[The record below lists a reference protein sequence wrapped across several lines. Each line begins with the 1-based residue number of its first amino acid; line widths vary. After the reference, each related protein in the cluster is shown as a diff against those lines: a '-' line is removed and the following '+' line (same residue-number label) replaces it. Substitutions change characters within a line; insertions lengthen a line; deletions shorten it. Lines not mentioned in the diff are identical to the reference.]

1 MKRRIAITGLG
12 AVTPIGIGVE
22 NFWNAAVAG
31 KCGTAEVTLFD
42 ASNYETKLAAEV
54 KDFNPTDF
62 MLPEVYRKTDRFAQ
76 MGVAAAKMAVEDS
89 GILSSIN
96 PNNNVSV
103 VIGSSVGG

>member
-1 MKRRIAITGLG
+1 MKRRIAITGLE

-42 ASNYETKLAAEV
+42 ATNYETKLAAEV
-54 KDFNPTDF
+54 KNFNPADF

-76 MGVAAAKMAVEDS
+76 MGVAAAKIAIEDS
-89 GILSSIN
+89 GILSI
-96 PNNNVSV
+96 VSADNKIPV
-103 VIGSSVGG
+103 V